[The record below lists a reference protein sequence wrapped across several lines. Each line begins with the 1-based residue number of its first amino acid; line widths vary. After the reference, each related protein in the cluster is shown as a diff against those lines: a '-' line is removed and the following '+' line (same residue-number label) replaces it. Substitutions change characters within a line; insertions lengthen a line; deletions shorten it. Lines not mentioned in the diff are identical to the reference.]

1 MAFLFPKYFP
11 FCIPPEEETSD
22 IPVGSGTAYPI
33 GMSLADAM
41 SLYWKSIA
49 FSSGISYSAEVEI
62 DNNGDPLSVSASY
75 SQSGELS
82 LNSPLWP
89 TKMSEMICFSSA
101 YGYPYYSGTSVGTG
115 QIQSSS
121 EEGLTVDDISSGVD
135 FFSSSGDIVVVKDD
149 AYYPRIAVYS
159 ILLAKGNNSYG
170 VELSSILPVV
180 NNSIIVDALSL
191 NINNTEYKTDLF
203 ISISVN
209 EFPFSPDSASSS
221 FVING
226 LNDRE
231 AN

>member
-1 MAFLFPKYFP
+1 MAFLFPKSFP
-11 FCIPPEEETSD
+11 FCISEDSGD

-41 SLYWKSIA
+41 GLFWKSRT
-49 FSSGISYSAEVEI
+49 FSSEISYSAEVEI
-62 DNNGDPLSVSASY
+62 DNNGNPFSVSASY

-115 QIQSSS
+115 EIQSSS
-121 EEGLTVDDISSGVD
+121 EESLTVNDIRSSVD

-159 ILLAKGNNSYG
+159 VLRASGNNSYG
-170 VELSSILPVV
+170 VALSSILPVV

-203 ISISVN
+203 ITIYIN
-209 EFPFSPDSASSS
+209 EFSFIPDSSSAS
-221 FVING
+221 FVIDG